1 MIQQAHREKRTKKH
15 ESLHLSRVERNGE
28 ISKSEVL
35 KGAGNGENVIFIV
48 DGALPSGVQLSR

>member
-1 MIQQAHREKRTKKH
+1 MERENH

-35 KGAGNGENVIFIV
+35 KGAGSGISVKFIV
-48 DGALPSGVQLSR
+48 DGTLPSGVQLSR